1 MGKDKKQ
8 LEANEAGI
16 EIRTMEPRKG
26 KVSTLDNYP
35 WDLLAVSRELSPG
48 VFEGPCFQI
57 PCEDNG
63 TKHWRE
69 AASRLVMAKNKKE
82 GDEGRKFKGQWGS
95 DNVYRVWRVR

>member
-8 LEANEAGI
+8 LEANEFGI

-35 WDLLAVSRELSPG
+35 WDLLDLSEELASG
-48 VFEGPCFQI
+48 VYEGPCFQI
-57 PCEDNG
+57 PCVDNG

-69 AASRLVMAKNKKE
+69 AALRLVMTKNRKE
-82 GDEGRKFKGQWGS
+82 GKEGMKFKGQWGL